1 MLQKFLWT
9 FIEIPKEIV
18 WNWWGSLVGIRR
30 GFIGINGEKVR
41 MLRGIRIDCMGICT
55 ELKGNWREEL
65 LGNSCGSS
73 ANACGITG
81 ELVGT
86 S

>member
-1 MLQKFLWT
+1 MGKSCGNPQGIHWKY
-9 FIEIPKEIV
+9 
-18 WNWWGSLVGIRR
+18 WGVSADVA
-30 GFIGINGEKVR
+30 
-41 MLRGIRIDCMGICT
+41 GIRIDCMGICT
-55 ELKGNWREEL
+55 ELKGNWRKEL

-73 ANACGITG
+73 ADACGITG